1 MWSLFKQ
8 CGEQLDAIYA
18 VVTGKDVF
26 VKVATGFGK
35 LVCFFTIPYVCDYL
49 YRSKIE
55 GFSNPSFSSV
65 ASVISPLKALMGDQL
80 KEIVTYG
87 LSGKKLHE
95 GLTEDELVDV
105 GEGEFKILISSPE
118 SLSEKKNTGSAT
130 TITPKNCVC
139 GH

>member
-1 MWSLFKQ
+1 M
-8 CGEQLDAIYA
+8 
-18 VVTGKDVF
+18 
-26 VKVATGFGK
+26 
-35 LVCFFTIPYVCDYL
+35 CDYL

-65 ASVISPLKALMGDQL
+65 VLVISPLKALMGDQL

-95 GLTEDELVDV
+95 GLTEDEFNSRCWRRKIQNFDFVAR
-105 GEGEFKILISSPE
+105 EFKR
-118 SLSEKKNTGSAT
+118 KKNTGSST